1 MTCCLWVWIS
11 NISDV
16 TIYETKNIEE
26 LIDNNGEVTVGRVGP
41 VRCGATACDEA
52 ECLAML
58 VRLPKESFED
68 FLVRL
73 DSAIEDAIEHDI
85 FTDEI
90 NQ

>member
-1 MTCCLWVWIS
+1 MYLR
-11 NISDV
+11 
-16 TIYETKNIEE
+16 NIEE
-26 LIDNNGEVTVGRVGP
+26 LIDNNGEITIGKVGP

-58 VRLPKESFED
+58 ARRPNESLKD
-68 FLVRL
+68 LLVRL

-85 FTDEI
+85 FVDEI

>member
-1 MTCCLWVWIS
+1 MKL
-11 NISDV
+11 
-16 TIYETKNIEE
+16 KNIEE
-26 LIDNNGEVTVGRVGP
+26 LIDNNGEITIGRVGP

-52 ECLAML
+52 YCLAML
-58 VRLPKESFED
+58 VRRPNESLED
-68 FLVRL
+68 LLVRL